1 YKHEIAS
8 FFALDAAAT
17 QATDLPPGASAPI
30 HYLRTANP
38 LNPENLA
45 AYPHRIST
53 NRSNPYVY
61 PLGYKNFPLHVFGT
75 YLCTANPVPT
85 LAPKASIPPAILAS
99 YGGWCLWELVLQ
111 RRAKAPERT
120 DRSRWWLFVTTTL
133 GASLIFPASGVG
145 LRLPGPRW
153 APVAVGLGLIIAGWA
168 LRRWSVRT
176 LGRWFTVTVTVE
188 PDQRV
193 VDTGPYR
200 LLRHPSYTGM
210 LVSLLGMGVG
220 LD

>member
-1 YKHEIAS
+1 MRPLVFHDAVAGTA
-8 FFALDAAAT
+8 FF
-17 QATDLPPGASAPI
+17 
-30 HYLRTANP
+30 
-38 LNPENLA
+38 
-45 AYPHRIST
+45 
-53 NRSNPYVY
+53 
-61 PLGYKNFPLHVFGT
+61 
-75 YLCTANPVPT
+75 
-85 LAPKASIPPAILAS
+85 AS

-153 APVAVGLGLIIAGWA
+153 APVAVGVGLIIAGWA

-193 VDTGPYR
+193 VDTGTYR

-210 LVSLLGMGVG
+210 VVSLIGRSVG
-220 LD
+220 LGSWESVAEGVWCTLVGNTLSRGDSGGHIQRDMRL

>member
-1 YKHEIAS
+1 MRPLVFHDAVAGTA
-8 FFALDAAAT
+8 FF
-17 QATDLPPGASAPI
+17 
-30 HYLRTANP
+30 
-38 LNPENLA
+38 
-45 AYPHRIST
+45 
-53 NRSNPYVY
+53 
-61 PLGYKNFPLHVFGT
+61 
-75 YLCTANPVPT
+75 
-85 LAPKASIPPAILAS
+85 AS

-153 APVAVGLGLIIAGWA
+153 APVAAGVGLIIAGWA

-220 LD
+220 LDSWASVAVAVGFPLIGIVRRIDEEEGMLVRELGAPYREYSRRTRRLVPGVW